1 MEHYR
6 YLEVE
11 AIRKEREDAL
21 QAQKELNSKVIAEWQ
36 TSKLK
41 ELKENP
47 EDFYKDLGNIKS
59 S

>member
-36 TSKLK
+36 NSKLK
-41 ELKENP
+41 ELKDRP
-47 EDFYKDLGNIKS
+47 EDFYKDLGNTK
-59 S
+59 

>member
-21 QAQKELNSKVIAEWQ
+21 AAQKELNSKVIAEWQ

-41 ELKENP
+41 ELKEHP
-47 EDFYKDLGNIKS
+47 EDSYKDLGNTKS